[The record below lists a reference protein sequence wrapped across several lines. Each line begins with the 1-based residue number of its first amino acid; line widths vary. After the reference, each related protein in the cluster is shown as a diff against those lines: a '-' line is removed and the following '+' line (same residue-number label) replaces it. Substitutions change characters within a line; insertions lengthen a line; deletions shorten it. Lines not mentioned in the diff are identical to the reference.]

1 MRKFLKA
8 AAIAAAL
15 FIGCAPVAHAVITG
29 IWSEKQDEQASLGQ
43 LQLGQGSQVG
53 SNTPTINNGS
63 GIITTAALS
72 TAASTQQTIT
82 LTNNRVAVGD
92 IVQCTVDRNGST
104 GAPVCASADVTA
116 GQIVFNIANVSTAA
130 ALSTAIKIY
139 FVVIKG
145 GNPN

>member
-1 MRKFLKA
+1 MLKRFLAAA
-8 AAIAAAL
+8 AAILMSGGVAL
-15 FIGCAPVAHAVITG
+15 AVITG
-29 IWSEKQDEQASLGQ
+29 TWSEKQDEQASIGQ

-92 IVQCTVDRNGST
+92 IVQCTVDRNGSA